1 MNKNKE
7 KKVNFLTPFFGAV
20 QGKLPRYMADF
31 FWIALGK
38 DNVEFG
44 LKINKEGFNFIYPI
58 EFCPTPRR
66 DKVIFLGPDSI
77 LLLFKRAIISRE
89 QFFFIKMLSLVR
101 FVQYLITYKILD
113 RNVPIITVGQD
124 DAEDFISRGFRKV
137 FYLRHPVEPVKEVRS
152 EVVKKDHL
160 VIGISGSLGKFNKF
174 YCGKWYRHLTLA
186 LSKRDF
192 SKKIQFSL
200 LGSQYSGLAT
210 ALSDLG
216 YTVYHDDW
224 VDDYDDFIQS
234 IDTYM
239 SLLAVGAGT
248 KNRVL
253 AANAAGLR
261 VIGTPFAL
269 ENVDCNGNLCVS
281 KPQEIEGAIEKVCHM
296 KNPFLSKSEHHSFL
310 ELHDRDVCLKEAK
323 EVLNKCGL

>member
-1 MNKNKE
+1 MKKNKE
-7 KKVNFLTPFFGAV
+7 KKVNFLTPFLDGV
-20 QGKLPRYMADF
+20 QGKLPSYMADF
-31 FWIALGK
+31 FWTALGK

-44 LKINKEGFNFIYPI
+44 LKINKAGFNFIYPI

-66 DKVIFLGPDSI
+66 ENVIFFGPDSI
-77 LLLFKRAIISRE
+77 LLLFRRALISRE

-101 FVQYLITYKILD
+101 FVQYQIIYKILD

-124 DAEDFISRGFRKV
+124 DAKDFTSRGFRKV
-137 FYLRHPVEPVKEVRS
+137 FYLRHPVEPASKVRNKIL
-152 EVVKKDHL
+152 KKDHL

-186 LSKRDF
+186 LSKKDF
-192 SKKIQFSL
+192 SKTIQFSL
-200 LGSQYSGLAT
+200 LGSQYSELAT
-210 ALSDLG
+210 ALRNLG

-224 VDDYDDFIQS
+224 VDNYDDFIQS
-234 IDTYM
+234 IDIYM

-269 ENVDCNGNLCVS
+269 ENVECNGNLCVS
-281 KPQEIEGAIEKVCHM
+281 KPQELEWMIEKVCYL
-296 KNPFLSKSEHHSFL
+296 KNPFLSTDDHHSFVT
-310 ELHDRDVCLKEAK
+310 LHDREACLKEAK
-323 EVLNKCGL
+323 EVLKKCGL

>member
-101 FVQYLITYKILD
+101 FVQYQVTYKTLD

-124 DAEDFISRGFRKV
+124 DAKISCLEAFVRFFI
-137 FYLRHPVEPVKEVRS
+137 
-152 EVVKKDHL
+152 
-160 VIGISGSLGKFNKF
+160 
-174 YCGKWYRHLTLA
+174 
-186 LSKRDF
+186 
-192 SKKIQFSL
+192 
-200 LGSQYSGLAT
+200 
-210 ALSDLG
+210 
-216 YTVYHDDW
+216 
-224 VDDYDDFIQS
+224 
-234 IDTYM
+234 
-239 SLLAVGAGT
+239 
-248 KNRVL
+248 
-253 AANAAGLR
+253 
-261 VIGTPFAL
+261 
-269 ENVDCNGNLCVS
+269 
-281 KPQEIEGAIEKVCHM
+281 
-296 KNPFLSKSEHHSFL
+296 
-310 ELHDRDVCLKEAK
+310 
-323 EVLNKCGL
+323 